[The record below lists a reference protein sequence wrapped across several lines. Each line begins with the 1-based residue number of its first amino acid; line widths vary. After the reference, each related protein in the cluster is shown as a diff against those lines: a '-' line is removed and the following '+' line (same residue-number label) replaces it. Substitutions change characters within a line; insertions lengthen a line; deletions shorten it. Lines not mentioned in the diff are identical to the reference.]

1 MDFVETE
8 GDNIDAAIE
17 NALKALG
24 VGRDKITI
32 DIISEGRKGI
42 LGFGAQKA
50 KVRASLRKLN
60 LEADPAPAKPQAAPV
75 QQAPARAAE
84 PRSRPPER
92 RPAEPRQGQPSRAE
106 PRSRVPEPRPRGPE
120 ARPRS
125 EPRPTPAPSPRPPE
139 EPQAADA
146 PPPLTPAEVA
156 AIVTKA
162 KTALV
167 EILNL
172 MGMNATVTEKAGV
185 DSEETIL
192 EVKSENSGLIIGRKG
207 QTLEAL
213 QYLVTRIAGE
223 RPGNDAPHVV
233 IDIENYHERRRQT
246 LQDMALRL
254 GEKAKRQRKTVTI
267 DALSAADRKVVH
279 AALQDDPW
287 LTTRSLGQGA
297 YRRLLIIPE
306 GDRKIRDEG
315 ATPVQEREGGRQQ
328 RSNRS
333 NSPPAPMGESRSPS
347 RQFGNQ
353 ERSGG
358 DNTDDLEIVED
369 KDDSESKGGA

>member
-8 GDNIDAAIE
+8 GDSIDAAIE

-50 KVRASLRKLN
+50 KIRASLRKLK
-60 LEADPAPAKPQAAPV
+60 LDTDVRPTAPQAVEAPASAP
-75 QQAPARAAE
+75 E
-84 PRSRPPER
+84 
-92 RPAEPRQGQPSRAE
+92 
-106 PRSRVPEPRPRGPE
+106 
-120 ARPRS
+120 
-125 EPRPTPAPSPRPPE
+125 PSPRPPE
-139 EPQAADA
+139 RRAPEPRRHEPSRPEPRAKAPEPRPRTPERFTQEARPDTASRPGAAPRPQVELRPVDA
-146 PPPLTPAEVA
+146 PPPMTSAEAVA
-156 AIVTKA
+156 MIEKA
-162 KTALV
+162 KTALA

-172 MGMNATVTEKAGV
+172 MGMNASVEQKAGS
-185 DSEETIL
+185 DGEEIVL

-213 QYLVTRIAGE
+213 QYLVSRIAGE
-223 RPGNDAPHVV
+223 RPGNESPHIV

-254 GEKAKRQRKTVTI
+254 GEKAKRQRKTVTV
-267 DALSAADRKVVH
+267 DALSAADRKIVH
-279 AALQDDPW
+279 AVLQDDPW

-306 GDRKIRDEG
+306 GDRKIKDENT
-315 ATPVQEREGGRQQ
+315 AVAQERAGGRPQ
-328 RSNRS
+328 RSGRPN
-333 NSPPAPMGESRSPS
+333 PPPRP
-347 RQFGNQ
+347 
-353 ERSGG
+353 
-358 DNTDDLEIVED
+358 D
-369 KDDSESKGGA
+369 KDDS

>member
-1 MDFVETE
+1 MDSVETE
-8 GDNIDAAIE
+8 GENIDAAIA

-24 VGRDKITI
+24 VARDKITV

-60 LEADPAPAKPQAAPV
+60 LDIDTAPAPAPAPESRAKAEEAPPRPA
-75 QQAPARAAE
+75 QQRQPAPAR
-84 PRSRPPER
+84 RPPEPQR
-92 RPAEPRQGQPSRAE
+92 RQPEPRRMQQR
-106 PRSRVPEPRPRGPE
+106 PEPRPRAPE
-120 ARPRS
+120 PRARPEI
-125 EPRPTPAPSPRPPE
+125 EPRSTPETRPVVE
-139 EPQAADA
+139 LETVAAVPA
-146 PPPLTPAEVA
+146 LTPAEA
-156 AIVTKA
+156 AAMVEKA
-162 KTALV
+162 KAALV

-172 MGMNATVTEKAGV
+172 MGMNATVEQKPYAEG
-185 DSEETIL
+185 EEMVL
-192 EVKSENSGLIIGRKG
+192 EIKSEHSGLIIGRKG

-213 QYLVTRIAGE
+213 QYLVSRIAGE
-223 RPGNDAPHVV
+223 RPGAEGSQVV
-233 IDIENYHERRRQT
+233 VDIENYQDRRRRT

-306 GDRKIRDEG
+306 GDRKIRDDGNSG
-315 ATPVQEREGGRQQ
+315 AAEREGDRRQRGGRP
-328 RSNRS
+328 S
-333 NSPPAPMGESRSPS
+333 PAPLPE
-347 RQFGNQ
+347 
-353 ERSGG
+353 
-358 DNTDDLEIVED
+358 
-369 KDDSESKGGA
+369 SESGDE

>member
-1 MDFVETE
+1 MDFVEAE
-8 GDNIDAAIE
+8 GDNIDAAIA

-24 VGRDKITI
+24 VGREKITV

-50 KVRASLRKLN
+50 KVRASLRNLN
-60 LEADPAPAKPQAAPV
+60 LEPDSAPAKLQAA
-75 QQAPARAAE
+75 QTRQAPARAAE
-84 PRSRPPER
+84 PRARPPER
-92 RPAEPRQGQPSRAE
+92 RSAEPRRAEPPRAE
-106 PRSRVPEPRPRGPE
+106 PRARAPEPRPR
-120 ARPRS
+120 AS
-125 EPRPTPAPSPRPPE
+125 EPRPAPAPTPGPPA

-146 PPPLTPAEVA
+146 PPPMTPAEVA
-156 AIVTKA
+156 AMVAKA
-162 KTALV
+162 KTALA

-172 MGMNATVTEKAGV
+172 MGMNATVAEKAGV
-185 DSEETIL
+185 DSEETVL
-192 EVKSENSGLIIGRKG
+192 EVKSDNSGLIIGRKG

-223 RPGNDAPHVV
+223 RSGNEAPHVV

-306 GDRKIRDEG
+306 GDRKIKDEG
-315 ATPVQEREGGRQQ
+315 PAPAQEREGGRAP
-328 RSNRS
+328 RSNRPNPPLAAMDDS
-333 NSPPAPMGESRSPS
+333 WSPT
-347 RQFGNQ
+347 RQRGIQ
-353 ERSGG
+353 ERSEG
-358 DNTDDLEIVED
+358 DTTEDTETTAD
-369 KDDSESKGGA
+369 KDDSEAKS